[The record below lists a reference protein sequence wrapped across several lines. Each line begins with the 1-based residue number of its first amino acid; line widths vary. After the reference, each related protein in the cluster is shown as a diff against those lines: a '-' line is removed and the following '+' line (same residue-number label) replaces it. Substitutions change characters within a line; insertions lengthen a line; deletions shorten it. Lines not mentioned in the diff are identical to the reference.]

1 MKKKVLA
8 LGLAVVLCLSMSL
21 TAFAASSS
29 TSSNSS
35 SSSSS
40 SSSSDSDSSS
50 SSSSS
55 ATQQT
60 KVEEPKSVQ
69 QVVAQTAAGAEI
81 ASTAVTVAIPSAD
94 GSVKAMTLDKVVDN
108 KKTEITNI
116 VASVAAVPTTQAV
129 EAINSILT
137 VPASDFFGA
146 TVKALAEM
154 KGSEMVVNNCGTV
167 KTAAVVQDATGN
179 TIASAGVIK
188 NVTDKALIMLMS
200 INADGTIEYVEGI
213 VDPVTG
219 AVLGVFQGTPSVIT
233 VLVLA

>member
-1 MKKKVLA
+1 MKRKVLA
-8 LGLAVVLCLSMSL
+8 LGLALVMCLSMSM

-35 SSSSS
+35 NNSGSSSSS
-40 SSSSDSDSSS
+40 SSSQS
-50 SSSSS
+50 
-55 ATQQT
+55 TQT
-60 KVEEPKSVQ
+60 KVETPKSVQ
-69 QVVAQTAAGAEI
+69 QVVSKTAAGAKI
-81 ASTAVTVAIPSAD
+81 APTAVTVALPSAD
-94 GSVKAMTLDKVVDN
+94 GSVKAITLNQVIDN
-108 KKTEITNI
+108 KKTEINNI
-116 VASVAAVPTTQAV
+116 VASVASVDAAQAV
-129 EAINSILT
+129 VTINSILT

-146 TVKALAEM
+146 TVKALAEI
-154 KGSEMVVNNCGTV
+154 KGSDMVVNNCGTV
-167 KTAAVVQDATGN
+167 KTAAVAKDVTGN

-200 INADGTIEYVEGI
+200 VNEDGTIEYVEGI

>member
-1 MKKKVLA
+1 MKRKVLA
-8 LGLAVVLCLSMSL
+8 LGLALVMCLSMSM

-35 SSSSS
+35 NNSGSSSSS
-40 SSSSDSDSSS
+40 SSSQS
-50 SSSSS
+50 
-55 ATQQT
+55 TQT
-60 KVEEPKSVQ
+60 KVETPKSVQ
-69 QVVAQTAAGAEI
+69 QVVSKTAAGAKI
-81 ASTAVTVAIPSAD
+81 APTAVTVAIPSAD
-94 GSVKAMTLDKVVDN
+94 GSVKAITLNQVIDN
-108 KKTEITNI
+108 KKTEINNI
-116 VASVAAVPTTQAV
+116 VASVASVDAAQAV
-129 EAINSILT
+129 VTINSILT

-146 TVKALAEM
+146 TVKALAEI
-154 KGSEMVVNNCGTV
+154 KGSDMVVNNCGTV
-167 KTAAVVQDATGN
+167 KTAAVAKDVTGN

-200 INADGTIEYVEGI
+200 VNEDGTIEYVEGI